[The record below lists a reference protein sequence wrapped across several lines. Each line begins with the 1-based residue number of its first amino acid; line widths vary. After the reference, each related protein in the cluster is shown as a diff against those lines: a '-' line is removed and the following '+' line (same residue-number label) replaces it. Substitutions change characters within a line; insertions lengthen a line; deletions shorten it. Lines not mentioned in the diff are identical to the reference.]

1 MTQKT
6 LLERIIHELEE
17 AKANQ
22 IDVIDV
28 SDKTSVTNCMVIC
41 SGRSTRHVKSTA
53 EILVEKLKHAGFQ
66 PISKEGIDR
75 GEWAL
80 IDYNDI
86 IVHIMHPDHRAY
98 YNLEEL
104 WQKARPQED
113 HG

>member
-1 MTQKT
+1 MSSNV
-6 LLERIIHELEE
+6 LLDKIIHELEE
-17 AKANQ
+17 AQASQ
-22 IDVIDV
+22 IEVIDV
-28 SDKTSVTNCMVIC
+28 SDKTSVTNVMVIC

-53 EILVEKLKHAGFQ
+53 EILVENLKQAGYQ
-66 PISKEGIDR
+66 PLSKDGIEQ

-98 YNLEEL
+98 YNLEQL
-104 WQKARPQED
+104 WQKARPQAD